1 MGLEAQ
7 PDVIPSSVD
16 VQLVQGA
23 SDDELLVQMKIHSTA
38 GFGGILSALTLTI
51 RYDAASPQSLGP
63 STTFCS
69 AWSTLPPTPV
79 VVNDGIAYRTYNG
92 FGLNRLGDPVNDGG
106 CNTILMPETWFTIA
120 TIPVIGEGCTS
131 FTLGNDAFTDN
142 QNRSYYVSMNGW
154 DVTGSV
160 LGGPVL
166 GGSCIPD
173 CLGVPGGSALP
184 GTSCDDGDPN
194 TANDTWSADC
204 ACIGT
209 VSCTAPV
216 IGTVGGNSPVCS
228 NGTLN
233 LSVTAIGTAPFS
245 YAWSGTGTFLPG
257 PGSQS
262 VAVSGAATGTYQV
275 TVTNAC

>member
-1 MGLEAQ
+1 M
-7 PDVIPSSVD
+7 DIR
-16 VQLVQGA
+16 LVQGGSA
-23 SDDELLVQMKIHSTA
+23 SELLVQIKSNSSA
-38 GFGGILSALTLTI
+38 SFGGVLSALTATI
-51 RYDAASPQSLGP
+51 RYDAASGASLG
-63 STTFCS
+63 SGTSFCP
-69 AWSTLPPTPV
+69 AWSAFTPSPV
-79 VVNDGIAYRTYNG
+79 VVNDGTAYRTYNG

-106 CNTILMPETWFTIA
+106 CGMSIPAGTWFTVT
-120 TIPVIGEGCTS
+120 TIPVIGGTCTT
-131 FTLGNDAFTDN
+131 FTLGNDAFTNADN
-142 QNRSYYVSMNGW
+142 RDYFISMNG
-154 DVTGSV
+154 VAVVGSV

-166 GGSCIPD
+166 GGNCTPD

-184 GTSCDDGDPN
+184 GTACDDGDPN
-194 TANDTWSADC
+194 TTNDTWDADC

-209 VSCTAPV
+209 VSCTAPA

-233 LSVTAIGTAPFS
+233 LSVTATGTAPFS